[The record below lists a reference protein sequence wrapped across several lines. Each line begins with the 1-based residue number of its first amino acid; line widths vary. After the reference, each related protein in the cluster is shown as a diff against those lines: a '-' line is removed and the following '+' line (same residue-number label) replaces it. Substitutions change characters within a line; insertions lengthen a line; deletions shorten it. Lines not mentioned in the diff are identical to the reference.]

1 MEFAKKLKELRKE
14 KGLTQEELANQLFI
28 SRTLISKY
36 ESGAI
41 YPTKENAEKIA
52 QFFNVSLSDLIDSN
66 ETISI
71 ALNDQETNSNKIHKV
86 LSFLII
92 YLSTL
97 INILFFLPIVVYS
110 YYDYSHGLPPIIYQK
125 FTLPIVVTIN
135 NGNPIVIITFFSFL
149 CNVVLSLISLKFKK
163 VLIIKIINYILF
175 VVNIFLAFFSIIA
188 AYALVNSKVY

>member
-14 KGLTQEELANQLFI
+14 KGLTQEELANQLFV

-52 QFFNVSLSDLIDSN
+52 QFFNVNLSDLIDSN

-97 INILFFLPIVVYS
+97 INILFFLPIVAYS
-110 YYDYSHGLPPIIYQK
+110 HYDYSYGSPPIIYQK

-135 NGNPIVIITFFSFL
+135 NGNPIVVITFLSFL

-175 VVNIFLAFFSIIA
+175 VINIFLAFFSIVA
-188 AYALVNSKVY
+188 AYALVNSIVY

>member
-1 MEFAKKLKELRKE
+1 MEFAKKPKKLRKE
-14 KGLTQEELANQLFI
+14 KGLTQEELANQLFV

-97 INILFFLPIVVYS
+97 INILFFLPIVAYS

-135 NGNPIVIITFFSFL
+135 NGNPIVIITFLSFL
-149 CNVVLSLISLKFKK
+149 FNVVLSLISLKFKK
-163 VLIIKIINYILF
+163 VLIMKIINYILF
-175 VVNIFLAFFSIIA
+175 VVNIFLAFFAIIA

>member
-14 KGLTQEELANQLFI
+14 KGLTQEELANQLFV

-52 QFFNVSLSDLIDSN
+52 HFFNVSLSDLIDSN

-97 INILFFLPIVVYS
+97 INILFFLPIVAYS

-125 FTLPIVVTIN
+125 FILPIVVTIN
-135 NGNPIVIITFFSFL
+135 NGNPIVIITFLSFL
-149 CNVVLSLISLKFKK
+149 CNVVLSIISLKVKK
-163 VLIIKIINYILF
+163 VLIIKIVNYILF
-175 VVNIFLAFFSIIA
+175 VINIFLAFFSIIA

>member
-14 KGLTQEELANQLFI
+14 KGLTQEELANQLFV

-71 ALNDQETNSNKIHKV
+71 ALNDQETNLNKIHKV

-135 NGNPIVIITFFSFL
+135 NRNPIVIITFLSFI

-163 VLIIKIINYILF
+163 VLIIKIVNYILF
-175 VVNIFLAFFSIIA
+175 VINIFLAFFSIIA

>member
-14 KGLTQEELANQLFI
+14 KGLTQEELANQLFV

-97 INILFFLPIVVYS
+97 INILFFLPIVAYS

-135 NGNPIVIITFFSFL
+135 NGNPIVIITFLSFL
-149 CNVVLSLISLKFKK
+149 FNVVLSLISLKFKK
-163 VLIIKIINYILF
+163 ALIMKIINYILF

>member
-1 MEFAKKLKELRKE
+1 M
-14 KGLTQEELANQLFI
+14 TQEELANQLFV

-52 QFFNVSLSDLIDSN
+52 QFFNVNLSDLIDSN

-71 ALNDQETNSNKIHKV
+71 ALNDQETNSHKIHKV

-97 INILFFLPIVVYS
+97 NNILFFLPIVAYS

-125 FTLPIVVTIN
+125 FNLPIVVTIN
-135 NGNPIVIITFFSFL
+135 NGNPIVIITFLSFL

-163 VLIIKIINYILF
+163 VLVIKIVNYILF
-175 VVNIFLAFFSIIA
+175 AIKIFLALFSIIA

>member
-14 KGLTQEELANQLFI
+14 KGLTQEELANQLFV

-41 YPTKENAEKIA
+41 YPTKENAEKIV
-52 QFFNVSLSDLIDSN
+52 QFFNVNLSDLIDSN

-97 INILFFLPIVVYS
+97 INILFFLPIVAYS
-110 YYDYSHGLPPIIYQK
+110 YYDYSHDLPPIIYQK

-149 CNVVLSLISLKFKK
+149 CNVVLSLISLKSKK

>member
-1 MEFAKKLKELRKE
+1 MKVEQYIQQKRMQK
-14 KGLTQEELANQLFI
+14 
-28 SRTLISKY
+28 
-36 ESGAI
+36 
-41 YPTKENAEKIA
+41 KIA
-52 QFFNVSLSDLIDSN
+52 QFFNVNLSDLIDSN

-86 LSFLII
+86 LSFLVI

-97 INILFFLPIVVYS
+97 INILFFLPIVAYS

-135 NGNPIVIITFFSFL
+135 NGNPIVKITFLSFL

>member
-14 KGLTQEELANQLFI
+14 KGLTQEELANQLFV

-52 QFFNVSLSDLIDSN
+52 QFFNVNLSDLIDSN

-71 ALNDQETNSNKIHKV
+71 SLNDQETNSNKIHKV

-92 YLSTL
+92 YPSTL
-97 INILFFLPIVVYS
+97 TNILFFLPIVVYS

-135 NGNPIVIITFFSFL
+135 NGNPIVIITFLSFL
-149 CNVVLSLISLKFKK
+149 CNVVLSLISLKVKK
-163 VLIIKIINYILF
+163 VLIIKIVNYILF
-175 VVNIFLAFFSIIA
+175 VINIFLAFFSIIA

>member
-1 MEFAKKLKELRKE
+1 MKSL
-14 KGLTQEELANQLFI
+14 LTNFLFQE
-28 SRTLISKY
+28 
-36 ESGAI
+36 I

-52 QFFNVSLSDLIDSN
+52 QFFNVNLSDLIDSN

-92 YLSTL
+92 FLSTL
-97 INILFFLPIVVYS
+97 INILFFLPIVAYS

-135 NGNPIVIITFFSFL
+135 NGNPIVIITFLSFI

-163 VLIIKIINYILF
+163 VLIMKIINYILF
-175 VVNIFLAFFSIIA
+175 VVNIFLAFFAIIA

>member
-1 MEFAKKLKELRKE
+1 MVFAKKLKELRKE
-14 KGLTQEELANQLFI
+14 KGLTQEELASQLFV

-52 QFFNVSLSDLIDSN
+52 QFFNVNLSDLIDSN

-86 LSFLII
+86 LSFLVI

-97 INILFFLPIVVYS
+97 INILFFLAIVAYS
-110 YYDYSHGLPPIIYQK
+110 
-125 FTLPIVVTIN
+125 
-135 NGNPIVIITFFSFL
+135 
-149 CNVVLSLISLKFKK
+149 
-163 VLIIKIINYILF
+163 
-175 VVNIFLAFFSIIA
+175 
-188 AYALVNSKVY
+188 